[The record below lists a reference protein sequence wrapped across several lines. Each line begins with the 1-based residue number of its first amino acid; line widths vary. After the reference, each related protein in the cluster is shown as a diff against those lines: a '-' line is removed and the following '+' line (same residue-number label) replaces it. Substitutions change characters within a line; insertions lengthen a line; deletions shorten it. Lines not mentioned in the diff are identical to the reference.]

1 MKKAVFLDRDGV
13 INHDPGDYTTSL
25 NEFIILPEVIPTL
38 ANWSKKGYYIVV
50 ITNQGGIAKER
61 YTMEDFYEI
70 NDYMKE
76 KFLAAGVN
84 YLDTYFCPHH
94 DAFGQCLCRKPKSG
108 MIEKALA
115 RHGINPS
122 ESVMIGD
129 KWRDL
134 EAAEKAG
141 VPGIKI
147 DVNQSLASVNIFKPE

>member
-1 MKKAVFLDRDGV
+1 M
-13 INHDPGDYTTSL
+13 
-25 NEFIILPEVIPTL
+25 
-38 ANWSKKGYYIVV
+38 V

-61 YTMEDFYEI
+61 YTLDEFYEI
-70 NDYMKE
+70 DAYMRE
-76 KFLAAGVN
+76 KFLEGGIK

-115 RHGINPS
+115 RHEIDPGQ
-122 ESVMIGD
+122 SVMIGD

-141 VPGIKI
+141 VSGIKI
-147 DVNQSLASVNIFKPE
+147 DVNQSLASVNIFKQE